1 MGFSHLLIV
10 GLKLL
15 FVNICCPFI
24 CQQMLTNNVK
34 TAKKEQLG
42 GASIMMP
49 FNASRENSDM
59 VAMGERVH
67 YLSLALDARR
77 ALNAIRAADKGSER
91 TDELRESIRAA
102 TESLDI
108 LRTHA
113 DLYVQYEEIQTL
125 REVSSSLDPDS
136 LIKSLK
142 SLLASG
148 EGKPSDEDFG
158 LARKFFRALESRAL
172 HHYNDPTSSDAFAA

>member
-1 MGFSHLLIV
+1 M
-10 GLKLL
+10 
-15 FVNICCPFI
+15 
-24 CQQMLTNNVK
+24 K
-34 TAKKEQLG
+34 TAKNEQLG
-42 GASIMMP
+42 GASTMMP
-49 FNASRENSDM
+49 FNTWRENSDM

-102 TESLDI
+102 TESLDL

-113 DLYVQYEEIQTL
+113 DLYAKFSPEHYVQLEEIQTL
-125 REVSSSLDPDS
+125 REASSSLDPDS
-136 LIKSLK
+136 LIQSLK

-148 EGKPSDEDFG
+148 EEKPSVEDLG
-158 LARKFFRALESRAL
+158 LARQFFRALESRAL